1 MNGSGTMSNKK
12 ADPFM
17 RLLNE
22 HRSQLTRQQFLT
34 LKGLIECG
42 DEDGAMRG
50 LAKLLRRRLRR
61 TT

>member
-1 MNGSGTMSNKK
+1 MPKRKS
-12 ADPFM
+12 DQFM
-17 RLLNE
+17 QILNE

-50 LAKLLRRRLRR
+50 RAKLLRRRLRR
-61 TT
+61 AT